1 VLSLIGLSFIIH
13 LFSILFTPS
22 FCEPRQKD
30 LVIFLH
36 HVSAC
41 VHSHLPHN
49 RFGIVCLLE
58 EHDFSIFRISVWKP
72 FLLALCARYT
82 SSTQFLPSHP
92 FLNKC
97 QYCCPWDYASSAF
110 PRVHSD
116 CHVTKPTRCA
126 CHRCLLSFT
135 LWLWLPY
142 YYILLVFPH
151 LLGCFFIYRDK
162 DIPVFIGFL
171 PLRLSYLNFS
181 VISLDDLI
189 LSCRSLL
196 GLP

>member
-1 VLSLIGLSFIIH
+1 MLSFLQSTHPPIHLVIHLPIHPSTQLSCRSSFPLSPGFVSILALSVIGLSFIIH

-22 FCEPRQKD
+22 LCEPRQKD

-92 FLNKC
+92 FLNKR

-135 LWLWLPY
+135 L
-142 YYILLVFPH
+142 
-151 LLGCFFIYRDK
+151 
-162 DIPVFIGFL
+162 
-171 PLRLSYLNFS
+171 
-181 VISLDDLI
+181 
-189 LSCRSLL
+189 
-196 GLP
+196 